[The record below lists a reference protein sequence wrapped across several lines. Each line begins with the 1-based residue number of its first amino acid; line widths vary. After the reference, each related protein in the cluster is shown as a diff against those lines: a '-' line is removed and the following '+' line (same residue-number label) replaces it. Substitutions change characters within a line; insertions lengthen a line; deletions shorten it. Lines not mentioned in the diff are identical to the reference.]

1 MRALR
6 GTLEAVVARSFAP
19 VDSRTCMQTTLE
31 SLEGNKVK
39 LTVEVDAEDLKRAE
53 EETLRRLTRQASLPG
68 FRPGKV
74 PRQVLISRLGHKT
87 IRAEVLSDVLPKYY
101 EDAVNEESLDV
112 INQPEIDVTSGEES
126 GPIIFAAT
134 VEVRPEVTIAGY
146 KGLEITIPSPLA
158 SEADIDA
165 QIDKMREQFATL
177 NEVDRPARDGDLV
190 TLNIHGSRDG
200 APAEGLTADDL
211 VYEVGSGG
219 IVEGIDEKLFNA
231 KLGDEFALD
240 ADDAPGGSA
249 HLEVK
254 VTLVREKV
262 LPDVD
267 DTFASDASE
276 FDNLEQLREDLRDR
290 LSSVKRMQAS
300 MAMQEKAIEA
310 LVGLVDVEIPEV
322 LLNDEKQHLLQDL
335 AFRLSQQ
342 QVSIKD
348 YLDATGQDP
357 DTFLA
362 GLDPQATTQ
371 VKADLAL
378 RALVKLE
385 AIEADESDVDEEL
398 VRLAAQAKQTP
409 AQMRATLETNGR
421 IAELR
426 SQIERAKA
434 LKWLVENVSMVD
446 DEGKAVDR
454 EELMAVLEGHD
465 HDHDIHDHEEAQE

>member
-1 MRALR
+1 
-6 GTLEAVVARSFAP
+6 
-19 VDSRTCMQTTLE
+19 MQTTLE

-39 LTVEVDAEDLKRAE
+39 LTVEVDEEDLRRAE

-74 PRQVLISRLGHKT
+74 PRQVLVSRLGHKT
-87 IRAEVLSDVLPKYY
+87 IRAEVLNDVLPKYY

-112 INQPEIDVTSGEES
+112 INQLEIDVTSGEES
-126 GPIIFAAT
+126 GPIVFAAT

-146 KGLEITIPSPLA
+146 KGLEITVPSPLA

-177 NEVDRPARDGDLV
+177 TEVDRPARDGDLV
-190 TLNIHGSRDG
+190 TLNIHGNRDG
-200 APAEGLTADDL
+200 EPAEGLTADDL
-211 VYEVGSGG
+211 VYQVGSGG
-219 IVEGIDEKLFNA
+219 IVEGIDERLFNA
-231 KLGDEFALD
+231 KVGDEFALD
-240 ADDAPGGSA
+240 ADDAPGGAA

-267 DTFASDASE
+267 DAFATDASE
-276 FDNLEQLREDLRDR
+276 FDNLAQLREDLRDR
-290 LSSVKRMQAS
+290 LSSVKRMQAA
-300 MAMQEKAIEA
+300 MAMQEQAIEA
-310 LVGLVDVEIPEV
+310 LVALVDVEIPEV
-322 LLNDEKQHLLQDL
+322 LLNEEKQHLLQDL
-335 AFRLSQQ
+335 ALRLSQQ
-342 QVSIKD
+342 QVSIQD
-348 YLDATGQDP
+348 YLNATGQDP
-357 DTFLA
+357 EVFLA
-362 GLDPQATTQ
+362 GLDPQAVTQ

-378 RALVKLE
+378 RALVKAE
-385 AIEADESDVDEEL
+385 EIEADESDVDEEL
-398 VRLAAQAKQTP
+398 VRLAAQAGQTP

-421 IAELR
+421 IGALR

-454 EELMAVLEGHD
+454 EVLMAVLEDHD
-465 HDHDIHDHEEAQE
+465 HDHDHEHNHEHHDHEEAHE